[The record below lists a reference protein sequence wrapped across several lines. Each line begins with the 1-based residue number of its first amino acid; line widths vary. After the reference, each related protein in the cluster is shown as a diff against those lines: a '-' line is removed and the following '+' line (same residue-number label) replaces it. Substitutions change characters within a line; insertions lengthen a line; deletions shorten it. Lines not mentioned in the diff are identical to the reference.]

1 MTNGTPHR
9 RRWAGMLAGSVLG
22 VTAILCVE
30 APVWAGAAAER
41 VELSNGVRLLVAE
54 RRSLPVVAVEVQVDA
69 GARYE
74 PADKAGL
81 ASLTAGLLTRGAGSR
96 TATQI
101 DEAVDFVGATLEAGA
116 SDDTAS
122 VSLRVLRKDLD
133 LGLDLLADVLL
144 RPTFPE
150 DEVGRKRT
158 EVLGAIQKKK
168 DQPGAVAGDAFAEI
182 VFGPHPYGRPV
193 IGTERTVP
201 GITRADIQ
209 AFHARWFRPEGTIV
223 AVAGD
228 VSLAEM
234 RAALERRLGGWAR
247 GPAGSPP
254 PRPAPPPLQARTLKT
269 VQRSLTQANI
279 MLGHLGISRSDPDYY
294 AVQVMNFILG
304 GGGFGSRII
313 EVVREQKGWA
323 YDIGSNFSGALDP
336 GSFAVSLQTK
346 NETAM
351 PAIQAVVDEI
361 RRIRDQPVSAQ
372 ELDDAKAFLTGNF
385 PLRMDTLGKMVRLL
399 AGIELYGLGLDYPD
413 RYPALIRAVT
423 IADVQ
428 RVAQKYLHPA
438 RFALVVVGDLPK
450 ANVKLD

>member
-1 MTNGTPHR
+1 MTNGTR
-9 RRWAGMLAGSVLG
+9 QRGRWPGIAAGSVLALSAMVG
-22 VTAILCVE
+22 AE
-30 APVWAGAAAER
+30 APAWAGAVAER
-41 VELSNGVRLLVAE
+41 VVLPNGVRLLVAE
-54 RRSLPVVAVEVQVDA
+54 RRSLPVVAVEVLVDA

-101 DEAVDFVGATLEAGA
+101 DEAVDFVGASLESGA
-116 SDDTAS
+116 SSENAS

-144 RPTFPE
+144 RPTFPPE
-150 DEVGRKRT
+150 ELERRRT
-158 EVLGAIQKKK
+158 EILGGIQKKK
-168 DQPGAVAGDAFAEI
+168 DEPGVVAGEAFAEI
-182 VFGPHPYGRPV
+182 VFGPHPYARPV
-193 IGTERTVP
+193 VGTEQTVP
-201 GITRADIQ
+201 GITRADVQ
-209 AFHARWFRPEGTIV
+209 AFHARWFHPEGTIV

-234 RAALERRLGGWAR
+234 QAALERRLGGWAP

-254 PRPAPPPLQARTLKT
+254 PRPAPPPLQASVLKT

-279 MLGHLGISRSDPDYY
+279 VLGHLGISRNDPDYY

-313 EVVREQKGWA
+313 EVVREERGWA
-323 YDIGSNFSGALDP
+323 YDISSNFFGALDP

-351 PAIQAVVDEI
+351 PAIQAVLDEM
-361 RRIRDQPVSAQ
+361 RRMRDHPVTAQ

-385 PLRMDTLGKMVRLL
+385 PFRMDTLGKMVRLL
-399 AGIELYGLGLDYPD
+399 SGIELYGLGLDYPD
-413 RYPALIRAVT
+413 RYPAIIAAVT

-428 RVAQKYLHPA
+428 RVAQQYLHPD

-450 ANVKLD
+450 ANVKLN

>member
-1 MTNGTPHR
+1 MTNGTRQR
-9 RRWAGMLAGSVLG
+9 RRWPGIAAGG
-22 VTAILCVE
+22 VFALTAMVCVG
-30 APVWAGAAAER
+30 APAWAAAVAER
-41 VELSNGVRLLVAE
+41 VELPNGVRLLVAE
-54 RRSLPVVAVEVQVDA
+54 RRSLPVVAVEVLVDA

-74 PADKAGL
+74 SPDKAGL
-81 ASLTAGLLTRGAGSR
+81 ANLTAGLLTRGAGSR

-101 DEAVDFVGATLEAGA
+101 DEAVDFVGASLESGA
-116 SDDTAS
+116 SSENAS

-144 RPTFPE
+144 RPTFPAE
-150 DEVGRKRT
+150 ELERRRT
-158 EVLGAIQKKK
+158 EILGGIQKKK
-168 DQPGAVAGDAFAEI
+168 DEPGVVAGEAFAEI
-182 VFGPHPYGRPV
+182 VFGPHPYARPV
-193 IGTERTVP
+193 VGTEQTVP
-201 GITRADIQ
+201 GITRADVQ
-209 AFHARWFRPEGTIV
+209 AFHARWYHPEGTIV

-228 VSLAEM
+228 ISLAEM

-254 PRPAPPPLQARTLKT
+254 PRPAPPPLQASVLKT

-279 MLGHLGISRSDPDYY
+279 VLGHLGISRNDPDYY

-313 EVVREQKGWA
+313 EVVREQRGWA
-323 YDIGSNFSGALDP
+323 YDISSNFFGSLDP

-351 PAIQAVVDEI
+351 PAIQAVLDEM
-361 RRIRDQPVSAQ
+361 RRMRDHPVTAQ
-372 ELDDAKAFLTGNF
+372 ELDEAKAFLMGNF
-385 PLRMDTLGKMVRLL
+385 PFRMDTLGKLVRLL
-399 AGIELYGLGLDYPD
+399 SGIELYGLGLDYPD
-413 RYPALIRAVT
+413 RYPAIIAAVT

-428 RVAQKYLHPA
+428 RVAQQYLHPD

-450 ANVKLD
+450 ANVKLN

>member
-1 MTNGTPHR
+1 MTNGTTHR
-9 RRWAGMLAGSVLG
+9 RRRPGIPAGIVLAL
-22 VTAILCVE
+22 TALLCRA
-30 APVWAGAAAER
+30 APGWPAPAAER
-41 VELSNGVRLLVAE
+41 AELSNGIRLLVAE
-54 RRSLPVVAVEVQVDA
+54 RRSLPVVAVEVLLDA
-69 GARYE
+69 GERYE

-81 ASLTAGLLTRGAGSR
+81 ANLTAELLTRGAGGR

-101 DEAVDFVGATLEAGA
+101 DEAIEFVGASLEAGA
-116 SDDTAS
+116 SGDSTS

-144 RPTFPE
+144 RPAFPD
-150 DEVGRKRT
+150 DELNRKRT
-158 EVLGAIQKKK
+158 EILGAIQKKQ
-168 DQPGAVAGDAFAEI
+168 DQPGVVAGEAFAEI
-182 VFGPHPYGRPV
+182 VFAPHPYGRPV
-193 IGTERTVP
+193 IGTEKTVP
-201 GITRADIQ
+201 GIARADIQ

-228 VSLAEM
+228 ISLAEI
-234 RAALERRLGGWAR
+234 RAALERRLSGWAR

-254 PRPAPPPLQARTLKT
+254 PRPAAPPLQARTLKT

-279 MLGHLGISRSDPDYY
+279 VLGHLGISRSNPDYY
-294 AVQVMNFILG
+294 AVQVMNYILG

-323 YDIGSNFSGALDP
+323 YDISSSFAGSLEP
-336 GSFAVSLQTK
+336 GSFAVSFQTK

-351 PAIQAVVDEI
+351 PAIQAVLDEV
-361 RRIRDQPVSAQ
+361 RRIRDHPVTAR

-413 RYPALIRAVT
+413 RYAALITGVT
-423 IADVQ
+423 PADVQ
-428 RVAQKYLHPA
+428 RVAQRYLHPD